1 MKSIKDVVV
10 VWNRESDDVVIQD
23 FVFYSNNP
31 RNHKFSWGACN
42 SEIATENN
50 FQKRQLL
57 CFINAYVLIIRDKCD
72 KDAVQKAFS
81 QIEEFADGLP
91 DDALNI

>member
-31 RNHKFSWGACN
+31 RNHKFSWAGSNTNGEKTYA
-42 SEIATENN
+42 
-50 FQKRQLL
+50 KR
-57 CFINAYVLIIRDKCD
+57 F
-72 KDAVQKAFS
+72 
-81 QIEEFADGLP
+81 
-91 DDALNI
+91 